1 MRVSSKTESAGK
13 ARKYRLYRHIRTYK
27 RIVKIYMVL
36 YTINSDVL
44 IHDNRSSVNLDLVA
58 DQLDHNITLYGSESN
73 EFIDVSV
80 YLDKLPDNVK
90 MELNLIQGGTI
101 NDQQSILKKNRL
113 ELGSGKPV
121 ITSIIQKN

>member
-1 MRVSSKTESAGK
+1 
-13 ARKYRLYRHIRTYK
+13 
-27 RIVKIYMVL
+27 MVL

-73 EFIDVSV
+73 EFRDVSV

-101 NDQQSILKKNRL
+101 DDQQSILKKNRL

-121 ITSIIQKN
+121 IISIIQKN

>member
-1 MRVSSKTESAGK
+1 
-13 ARKYRLYRHIRTYK
+13 
-27 RIVKIYMVL
+27 MVL

-73 EFIDVSV
+73 EFRDVSV

-113 ELGSGKPV
+113 ELGSGNL
-121 ITSIIQKN
+121 S

>member
-1 MRVSSKTESAGK
+1 
-13 ARKYRLYRHIRTYK
+13 
-27 RIVKIYMVL
+27 MVL

>member
-73 EFIDVSV
+73 EFRDVSV

>member
-1 MRVSSKTESAGK
+1 
-13 ARKYRLYRHIRTYK
+13 
-27 RIVKIYMVL
+27 MVL

-73 EFIDVSV
+73 EFRDVSV